1 LDVQDSTVLLIEELK
16 QRIGEE
22 QSLFRAQLLK
32 EDVVRLAKLEEL
44 AQSVDDIEGY
54 KKAARRLG
62 WTQGDARTGELGEAL
77 DALLEAV
84 FACRSAT
91 PDAEI
96 DTRIRDAWLELHRVR
111 MERLIGCLSTPVPR
125 LAD

>member
-1 LDVQDSTVLLIEELK
+1 MLLIEELK

-32 EDVVRLAKLEEL
+32 EDIVRLEKLEEL
-44 AQSVDDIEGY
+44 ARSVDDIEVY

-62 WTQGDARTGELGEAL
+62 WTQGDARTSELREAL
-77 DALLEAV
+77 DGLLEAV
-84 FACRSAT
+84 FAGRSAT
-91 PDAEI
+91 ADADI
-96 DTRIRDAWLELHRVR
+96 AMRIRDAWLELHRVR

-125 LAD
+125 PAD